1 MDPCQ
6 NPRRV
11 IAPISLLVA
20 LLHGS
25 VVVGGTTVC
34 PPPAAVGAL
43 LQGSVDRRGPG
54 PDRADLTQIAGHIRI
69 RLLDSQGDL
78 LAERRLEMGAS
89 CKSLAEAAAVAIS
102 AMELEV
108 SMTPGVDAVPVPRR
122 EAQASPTTTQRLQT
136 NPSPISTGNPSLEV
150 GAALLGSFDSDG
162 TTAAGVLTLGVRLR
176 KSSFRPEASL
186 FVDGRRGEMVEAGEV
201 SYERFW
207 LSLGLGYEIR
217 LGRVSLEPQLGV
229 LGSLISLQGDAGT
242 AFARATTFDSGG
254 SAGLILQ
261 WSLGRSAIWGGL
273 FGQWWWSGT
282 RVEIGTPGQSSP
294 LPAVEALLGAGLQFE
309 TG

>member
-25 VVVGGTTVC
+25 VVVGGTTAC
-34 PPPAAVGAL
+34 PTPAAVGAL
-43 LQGSVDRRGPG
+43 LQGSVERRGPG
-54 PDRADLTQIAGHIRI
+54 PDRAELSQLAGHIRI
-69 RLLDSQGDL
+69 RLLDGQGDL
-78 LAERRLEMGAS
+78 IAERQLAMGAS
-89 CKSLAEAAAVAIS
+89 CKSLAEAAAAAIG

-108 SMTPGVDAVPVPRR
+108 SMTPGVDAVAVPRR
-122 EAQASPTTTQRLQT
+122 EAG
-136 NPSPISTGNPSLEV
+136 TGNPSLEV
-150 GAALLGSFDSDG
+150 GAALLGSLDSNS

-176 KSSFRPEASL
+176 KSNYRPEASL
-186 FVDGRRGEMVEAGEV
+186 FVDGRRGERVEAGEV

-217 LGRVSLEPQLGV
+217 LGRVSLEPRLGV
-229 LGSLISLQGDAGT
+229 LGSLIALQGDAGT

-254 SAGLILQ
+254 GAGLILK